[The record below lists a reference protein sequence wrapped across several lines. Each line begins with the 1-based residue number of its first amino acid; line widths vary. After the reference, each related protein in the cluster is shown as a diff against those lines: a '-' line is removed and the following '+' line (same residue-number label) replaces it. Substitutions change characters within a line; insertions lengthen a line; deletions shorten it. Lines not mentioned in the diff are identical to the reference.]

1 MTEEELLVE
10 VVDGVGHVRLNRP
23 RQINALTV
31 PMMHALARALDDLAA
46 DGRVASVELT
56 GAGERG
62 LCAGADV
69 RALRE
74 RALDGGDVR
83 EFFEVEY
90 GVDLQVAAF
99 PKPYRAVMTGITMGG
114 GLGLSA
120 HGSQRV
126 VDATSR
132 LAMPETQIGL
142 FPDVFM
148 TPLLAR
154 MPGEIG
160 THLALSGAPVNAADA
175 VRLGLADEA
184 SGPLPEPDPDL
195 AADWI
200 AECCAGDDPVVI
212 VRRLEEHP
220 DPRARATAV
229 ELRRR
234 SPLSIA
240 VTLEALRRAAGV
252 ESLPDLLP
260 QELGL
265 AVRLATGPDFAEG
278 VRAQLVDRDRDPH
291 WSHDRIEDVT
301 RAEVLSYF
309 EPLPDVDRRLQRSV

>member
-1 MTEEELLVE
+1 MSEPE
-10 VVDGVGHVRLNRP
+10 VIAEVAAGVGRIRLNRP

-31 PMMHALARALDDLAA
+31 PMMHTLAGVLDDFAA
-46 DGRVASVELT
+46 DDGVTSVELS
-56 GAGERG
+56 GAGDRG

-74 RALDGGDVR
+74 RALTGGDVT
-83 EFFEVEY
+83 EFFTTEY
-90 GVDLQVAAF
+90 GVDLQIAAF

-126 VDATSR
+126 VDASSR

-154 MPGEIG
+154 MPDEIG
-160 THLALSGAPVNAADA
+160 THLALTGASVNATDA
-175 VRLGLADEA
+175 LRLGLADEA
-184 SGPLPEPDPDL
+184 SGPLPEPDPLL
-195 AADWI
+195 AAGWI
-200 AECCAGDDPVVI
+200 SECYAGDDPVVI
-212 VRRLEEHP
+212 VQRLEAHA
-220 DPRARATAV
+220 DPAAREAAA

-234 SPLSIA
+234 SPLSVA
-240 VTLEALRRAAGV
+240 VTLEALRRAARIA
-252 ESLPDLLP
+252 SLPDLLP

-278 VRAQLVDRDRDPH
+278 VRAQLVDRDRNPR
-291 WSHDRIEDVT
+291 WSHARIEDVG
-301 RAEVLSYF
+301 RDEVLSYF
-309 EPLPDVDRRLQRSV
+309 EPL

>member
-1 MTEEELLVE
+1 MSEPE
-10 VVDGVGHVRLNRP
+10 VIAEVAAGVGRIRLNRP

-31 PMMHALARALDDLAA
+31 PMMHTLAGVLDDFAA
-46 DGRVASVELT
+46 DDGVTSVELS
-56 GAGERG
+56 GAGDRG

-74 RALDGGDVR
+74 RALTGGDVT
-83 EFFEVEY
+83 EFFTTEY
-90 GVDLQVAAF
+90 GVDLQIAAF

-126 VDATSR
+126 VDASSR

-154 MPGEIG
+154 MPDEIG
-160 THLALSGAPVNAADA
+160 THLALTGASVNATDA
-175 VRLGLADEA
+175 LRLGLADEA
-184 SGPLPEPDPDL
+184 SGPLPEPDPLL
-195 AADWI
+195 AAGWI
-200 AECCAGDDPVVI
+200 PECYAGDDPVVI
-212 VRRLEEHP
+212 VQRLEAHA
-220 DPRARATAV
+220 DPAAREAAA

-234 SPLSIA
+234 SPLSVA
-240 VTLEALRRAAGV
+240 VTLEALRRAARIA
-252 ESLPDLLP
+252 SLPDLLP

-278 VRAQLVDRDRDPH
+278 VRAQLVDRDRNPR
-291 WSHDRIEDVT
+291 WSHARIEDVG
-301 RAEVLSYF
+301 RDEVLSYF
-309 EPLPDVDRRLQRSV
+309 EPL